1 MTVFEEK
8 YREIVESTE
17 WVFLGTK
24 VGYVLLSL
32 QKFSWFVGVLI
43 QQ

>member
-1 MTVFEEK
+1 MTLYEEK
-8 YREIVESTE
+8 YRENVESTE

-43 QQ
+43 QK

>member
-1 MTVFEEK
+1 MTLFEEK
-8 YREIVESTE
+8 CREIVESTE
-17 WVFLGTK
+17 WVYLGTK
-24 VGYVLLSL
+24 YVLLSL

>member
-1 MTVFEEK
+1 MTLFGAK

-17 WVFLGTK
+17 WVYLGTK